1 MPLILGANSLAAGG
15 YEVDNSLR
23 FNPSSSDYLNRTSG
37 TSTDNKKLTF
47 SFWVKRGDSG
57 REQHFVNS
65 SGTACQTYFA
75 SDDKIY
81 FTDGTASGQYKTT
94 QVFRDF
100 SAWYHF
106 VFAEDTTQATASD
119 RIKIYVNG
127 TQITAF
133 DIATTPTLNANSGW
147 NANSTAT
154 FIGRYNPSPTGYYY
168 SGYMSEFNFIDGQQ
182 LTPSDFGE
190 FDADTGI
197 WKPIAYTGTYGTN
210 GFYLEF
216 KDSSA
221 LGDDTSGNT
230 NDFTVNN
237 LTSIDQTTDTP
248 TNNFATL
255 NPLVGATS
263 STFTNGNLVGTIP
276 PINGSTV
283 ANIALP
289 TTGKWYC
296 EFNYT
301 GALAG
306 GGYFVIGVSDMS
318 KKGWNATQESDAQ
331 NAHMVGS
338 IHQTSSFGEVGS
350 LFTLGTTSG
359 STFTITQSTVFGLM
373 WDSDNTTLKLTDGTN
388 TYQSTYTLNNLS
400 IPISFMFAQS
410 EGATTGGVTVN
421 FGAGTNYAPNGYA
434 DANGIGNFSYAVPS
448 GYYALCTKNLAEYG

>member
-1 MPLILGANSLAAGG
+1 MPLILGANSLAGGG
-15 YEVDNSLR
+15 YEIDNSLR
-23 FNPSSSDYLNRTSG
+23 FEPSSSDYLNRTSG

-47 SFWVKRGDSG
+47 SFWVKRGNSG
-57 REQHFVNS
+57 REQHYVNS

-197 WKPIAYTGTYGTN
+197 WKPIAYTGTYGNN

-221 LGDDTSGNT
+221 LGDDTSNNS

-237 LTSIDQTTDTP
+237 LTSVDQSTDTP
-248 TNNFATL
+248 TNNFATN
-255 NPLVGATS
+255 NPLNYTPSAITY
-263 STFTNGNLVGTIP
+263 TEGNLKLAFPASWNASISSIGV
-276 PINGSTV
+276 S
-283 ANIALP
+283 A
-289 TTGKWYC
+289 GKWYWEAKAVTAGNNIFYGIMTENATTNTATPYTQIGVLC
-296 EFNYT
+296 GKTTDGDKYLDTTYTASGYGTSANGDILGFALDLNSGTKNLTITKNGAAFTGGSVNLTSNFNSVNIFAFFAGNSSSAAAGWEVNY
-301 GALAG
+301 GSPMYAG
-306 GGYFVIGVSDMS
+306 GS
-318 KKGWNATQESDAQ
+318 
-331 NAHMVGS
+331 
-338 IHQTSSFGEVGS
+338 
-350 LFTLGTTSG
+350 
-359 STFTITQSTVFGLM
+359 
-373 WDSDNTTLKLTDGTN
+373 
-388 TYQSTYTLNNLS
+388 
-400 IPISFMFAQS
+400 
-410 EGATTGGVTVN
+410 
-421 FGAGTNYAPNGYA
+421 YA
-434 DANGIGNFSYAVPS
+434 DAAGYGNFSYEVPA
-448 GYYALCTKNLAEYG
+448 GYFSLCTKNLAEYG